1 MAENLHNYISART
14 VPENVNEKHTAAL
27 HKQDR
32 TAMLIT
38 SIIGSMYFVYFCLL
52 CILIWIGWQIMTTH
66 PFDPYPFAFLLF
78 ITNIVQL
85 ILTPLILVGQNIQN
99 HREHLRAEEEYKTTK
114 TMHQDIEKILLI
126 LGERK

>member
-1 MAENLHNYISART
+1 MSENLHSYISTRA
-14 VPENVNEKHTAAL
+14 VPENINEKHQKAL
-27 HKQDR
+27 KRQDYL
-32 TAMLIT
+32 AVVIT
-38 SIIGSMYFVYFCLL
+38 SLIGSMYFVYLSIF
-52 CILIWIGWQIMTTH
+52 IIVVWIGLQKLANK

-85 ILTPLILVGQNIQN
+85 LLTPLILVGQNIQN
-99 HREHLRAEEEYKTTK
+99 RREHLRAEEEYKTTK

>member
-1 MAENLHNYISART
+1 MAENLHNYISTRA
-14 VPENVNEKHTAAL
+14 VPENVNEKHKAAL
-27 HKQDR
+27 QKQDR

-52 CILIWIGWQIMTTH
+52 CILVWIGWQIITVR

-126 LGERK
+126 FGERK

>member
-1 MAENLHNYISART
+1 MAENLHNYLSSRLA
-14 VPENVNEKHTAAL
+14 PANLNEKHKEVL
-27 HKQDR
+27 RKQDR
-32 TAMLIT
+32 TALLIT

-52 CILIWIGWQIMTTH
+52 SILIWIGWQIVSTR

-78 ITNIVQL
+78 VTNITQL
-85 ILTPLILVGQNIQN
+85 ILTPLIVVGQNIQN
-99 HREHLRAEEEYKTTK
+99 RREHLRAEEEYKTTK